1 VIRVTFACGHSQP
14 VGEMV
19 KDPPCCRE
27 CGERRVQNVKAP
39 KPRFS
44 FLEAAPVALKE

>member
-1 VIRVTFACGHSQP
+1 MIRITFACGHRLDVSDA
-14 VGEMV
+14 V

-27 CGERRVQNVKAP
+27 CGERRVQQVKAP
-39 KPRFS
+39 KPKFS